1 MMKIHFIKKKLN
13 KKANEHLHYKI
24 NPLKRHLFKIFLFNR
39 KIKQFIVKLFFY
51 YKIYY
56 YFCSPF

>member
-1 MMKIHFIKKKLN
+1 MKIHFIKNLN
-13 KKANEHLHYKI
+13 KKANEHLYYKI
-24 NPLKRHLFKIFLFNR
+24 KPLKRYFFKIFLFNR

-51 YKIYY
+51 YKNYC